1 MSLTQDHAFCSSSP
15 QLCCVHVGI
24 ALKLIKSG
32 QKSEEMWY
40 HLCFRKGDLIAHQV
54 VILFRLKLNCVLKD
68 FWILK
73 VDLEMFLTYHLLFLI
88 KQSHRI
94 VCHLNW

>member
-1 MSLTQDHAFCSSSP
+1 MRVD
-15 QLCCVHVGI
+15 I
-24 ALKLIKSG
+24 ALELIKSG
-32 QKSEEMWY
+32 QKSEEMRD
-40 HLCFRKGDLIAHQV
+40 HLCLRKGDLIARQDV
-54 VILFRLKLNCVLKD
+54 MFFRLKLNGVLKG

-73 VDLEMFLTYHLLFLI
+73 IDLEMFLTYHLLFLI